1 MAPVAHAHGSETSDS
16 CALERMELGS
26 GAWLEWWPRFLGE
39 SERPALA
46 ALRAELPLRS
56 DSFTIF
62 GRTVRVPR
70 LIAWHGD
77 PGCRYRYS
85 GQTYEPAP
93 WTPSLAHLRALLVAR
108 TGLPWN
114 AVLANYYRDGRDS
127 VGWHADDERELGP
140 AHDDVAIA
148 SLTIGATRRFVMRA
162 RVGGERREFA
172 LGDGSLLVMRG
183 STQRHWRHALPKTAA
198 VVGPRLNLTFRVIT
212 LTRPVDD

>member
-1 MAPVAHAHGSETSDS
+1 MARIAHRAGDASGTAGSGISEQIK
-16 CALERMELGS
+16 LGL
-26 GAWLEWWPRFLGE
+26 GAWLEWWPRFLAPA
-39 SERPALA
+39 ERPSAQTLA
-46 ALRAELPLRS
+46 AELPLRS
-56 DSFTIF
+56 DTFTIF

-93 WTPSLAHLRALLVAR
+93 WTPGLARLRALLVAR

-114 AVLANYYRDGRDS
+114 AVLANYYRDGDDS

-140 AHDDVAIA
+140 TRDDVAIA
-148 SLTIGATRRFVMRA
+148 SLSLGATRRFVMRA
-162 RVGGERREFA
+162 RAGGERREFA

-183 STQRHWRHALPKTAA
+183 STQRHWRHALPKTTAP
-198 VVGPRLNLTFRVIT
+198 VGPRLNLTFRVIVA
-212 LTRPVDD
+212 LT